1 MFISERIISR
11 MKNKKALL
19 MILDGWG
26 IGDGSVADVI
36 SQVPTPNL
44 DYYKKNYPS
53 SRLHTSGEDV
63 GLPEG
68 QMGNS
73 EVEIGRAHV

>member
-1 MFISERIISR
+1 MMNSR
-11 MKNKKALL
+11 KALL

-44 DYYKKNYPS
+44 TALKNKYLIG
-53 SRLHTSGEDV
+53 LHASGERRSARSD
-63 GLPEG
+63 GKLR
-68 QMGNS
+68 
-73 EVEIGRAHV
+73 GRPS

>member
-1 MFISERIISR
+1 
-11 MKNKKALL
+11 MKNRKALL

-44 DYYKKNYPS
+44 PTLKIITPIQDFMHQVK
-53 SRLHTSGEDV
+53 T
-63 GLPEG
+63 
-68 QMGNS
+68 
-73 EVEIGRAHV
+73 

>member
-1 MFISERIISR
+1 MMNSR
-11 MKNKKALL
+11 KALL

-44 DYYKKNYPS
+44 TALKNKYPKFQA
-53 SRLHTSGEDV
+53 
-63 GLPEG
+63 PC
-68 QMGNS
+68 
-73 EVEIGRAHV
+73 IGRKRGSARRSDGKLRGRPS